1 MSEMFPETKQP
12 KVYRNGKTYLE
23 NLRSGLF
30 QHKNALKFQTEMRSD
45 MKEVKAQM
53 QQIADMY
60 STIIK
65 KLSD

>member
-1 MSEMFPETKQP
+1 MFPETKQP

-23 NLRSGLF
+23 NFRNGVF
-30 QHKNALKFQTEMRSD
+30 QHYGALKFQTEMRSD

-53 QQIADMY
+53 QQIADMLY
-60 STIIK
+60 SKIIK

>member
-23 NLRSGLF
+23 NVRSGVF
-30 QHKNALKFQTEMRSD
+30 QHKNALKFQTEIRSRMDQIED
-45 MKEVKAQM
+45 MLSK
-53 QQIADMY
+53 IAE
-60 STIIK
+60 

>member
-23 NLRSGLF
+23 NVRSGLF
-30 QHKNALKFQTEMRSD
+30 QHKNALKFQTEIRSRMDQIED
-45 MKEVKAQM
+45 MLSK
-53 QQIADMY
+53 IAE
-60 STIIK
+60 

>member
-23 NLRSGLF
+23 NFRNGVF
-30 QHKNALKFQTEMRSD
+30 QHYGALKFQTEMRSRMD
-45 MKEVKAQM
+45 QVEDTLSK
-53 QQIADMY
+53 IA
-60 STIIK
+60 K